1 MTEQASVDQAMESYR
16 LAHMIIEGKF
26 GSAVAGAIPHLR
38 TAADCWGKALQSKPK
53 ADCLLELGKLYQ
65 RLDDYPAAMPVYE
78 EAIVIYRDLGE
89 KQLVAYA
96 GVLAGLALK
105 AQRKFDAAFAY
116 IERALA
122 INKDG
127 GDLPHVARTL
137 GILAG
142 VLMDMGMNS
151 EALARHE
158 EARPIL
164 IRFNKSLEIAQTHES
179 MALCHHRMSQYPQA
193 EEHFEK
199 AIVGK
204 NELGDL
210 KGAAKVMHRYAE
222 LERARGEHAHAIAL
236 HQRALEIHQLRND
249 QALIAQT
256 LGNIGTVYADRG
268 SWQEAL
274 EQFQRCL
281 PLCQSE
287 YERQAEVQAMS
298 NIALMQLN
306 LGRDDEA
313 LQTLTKALGLC
324 DKVDN
329 RALHERV
336 AKMELELQ
344 RKRGNADGELSS
356 LTRIAGLREQNG
368 DRAGLALILDDLA
381 VLHHGRKDH
390 EKAKALLTRRADILE
405 DLGDQ
410 EGLVRTLDDLAA
422 LAVEREQW
430 NEAADHFERG
440 LAILRSRGLPAA
452 DLALRTYNLAII
464 HGKRNDPKLALD
476 AYSQALESFEEAGN
490 ADQAARARRQVGA
503 CQLLL
508 PGQSGEALVHYQKAL
523 AYYEEKADKR
533 GIAISLVGIG
543 NAHANLGDNVA
554 AKQAFERAASLK
566 EQMGDQKGTTM
577 IRKATNALMS

>member
-1 MTEQASVDQAMESYR
+1 MTEQAFVDQAMESYR

-38 TAADCWGKALQSKPK
+38 TAADSWGKALQSKPK
-53 ADCLLELGKLYQ
+53 ADCLVELGKLHQ
-65 RLDDYPAAMPVYE
+65 RLDDHAAAVPIYE
-78 EAIVIYRDLGE
+78 DAIAIYRDLGE
-89 KQLVAYA
+89 KQSVAYA

-105 AQRKFDAAFAY
+105 AQRKYEPAFSY

-122 INKDG
+122 INQDG
-127 GDLPHVARTL
+127 GDLTHVARTL

-142 VLMDMGMNS
+142 VLMDMGMNT
-151 EALARHE
+151 EALERHR
-158 EARPIL
+158 EAMPIL
-164 IRFNKSLEIAQTHES
+164 TRFNKSVEIAQTHES
-179 MALCHHRMSQYPQA
+179 MALCHHRLGNHA
-193 EEHFEK
+193 EAKEHFEK
-199 AIVGK
+199 AVVGK
-204 NELGDL
+204 TELGDL
-210 KGAAKVMHRYAE
+210 KGTAKVMHRYAE
-222 LERARGEHAHAIAL
+222 LERARGAHDHALAL
-236 HQRALEIHQLRND
+236 HKRALEIHQLRND

-256 LGNIGTVYADRG
+256 LGNIGTVHADRG
-268 SWQEAL
+268 AWQEAL

-281 PLCQSE
+281 PLCQAE
-287 YERQAEVQAMS
+287 YERQAEVQALS

-306 LGRDDEA
+306 LGRDADA
-313 LQTLTKALGLC
+313 LATITHTLTLC
-324 DKVDN
+324 DKLDN

-344 RKRGNADGELSS
+344 RKRGDADGELAS
-356 LTRIAGLREQNG
+356 LTRIAELRERSG
-368 DRAGLALILDDLA
+368 DRAGLASILDDLA
-381 VLHHGRKDH
+381 VLHHGRKNHDQ
-390 EKAKALLTRRADILE
+390 AKTYLTRRADLLE

-464 HGKRNDPKLALD
+464 HGKRLDPKLALD
-476 AYSQALESFEEAGN
+476 AYNQALESFRETGN
-490 ADQAARARRQVGA
+490 GEQIARTLRQIGA
-503 CQLLL
+503 CELNL
-508 PGQSGEALVHYQKAL
+508 PERSGDALRHYQEAL
-523 AYYEEKADKR
+523 AYYEPKHDQR

-554 AKQAFERAASLK
+554 AKEAFERAAALK

-577 IRKATNALMS
+577 IRKATNALM